1 MAEPARIPPRL
12 RLCRGCARF
21 VPLDRPA
28 CLYCGADLDALDAA
42 HQARR
47 AAIRAAADAL
57 RQAMSRPRPG

>member
-12 RLCRGCARF
+12 RLCRGCAHF
-21 VPLDRPA
+21 VRLDRPA
-28 CLYCGADLDALDAA
+28 CPYCAADLDALDAA

-57 RQAMSRPRPG
+57 REAMSRPRPG